1 MQDVTSKGRE
11 LIERWR
17 VAEKQVA
24 SARESLTKAQ
34 RELQSAEEHLA
45 MWLLPDDAKEGEQFC
60 VWYGDSLIAAKELP
74 RDAGYEVTT
83 RKRGK
88 SLLV

>member
-1 MQDVTSKGRE
+1 MQDVTSQGKE

-17 VAEKQVA
+17 AATK
-24 SARESLTKAQ
+24 RLESLRLDMAKAAN
-34 RELQSAEEHLA
+34 ELQSAEEHLA

-60 VWYGDSLIAAKELP
+60 VWYGDSLIAAKELSG
-74 RDAGYEVTT
+74 DAGYEVTT